1 MELLIDKIY
10 DTIYFKNS
18 SLSIKEKTIAIILGL
33 GPFLIACVYFL
44 IR

>member
-1 MELLIDKIY
+1 MEPIINKIY

-18 SLSIKEKTIAIILGL
+18 SLSIKEKVIAIILGL
-33 GPFLIACVYFL
+33 GPFGVACAYFL